1 MLALA
6 ALPIAARAADGGAA
20 RNGGTK
26 AASSQP
32 PASAA
37 TTRTLREAD
46 RLFAQGHYA
55 EVRKLIAPL
64 LKMAHPHPE
73 ALFLSGRLHLVHR
86 QWTAAANDFRRM
98 LQVNPNLP
106 RVRLEL
112 ARALY
117 LAGDYQA
124 AEYHFLLLTGQH
136 LPPQVLKN
144 VQYFLKQIR
153 EKAGYWGAS
162 VAIVPDT
169 NSNQATSAQTVVI
182 DGQTFTLLDNARQK
196 SGVGLYVSAQ
206 GRRNFGSGLRNYV
219 RGYTQLQDYRGNYA
233 DFFYLR
239 GALGHVFSIGNA
251 TLDAEVGLHGARY
264 QGALLYDGLAAR
276 AVLKKPLRDN
286 VLFVS
291 TLDVLQLRYAQTYD
305 YHTGVQS
312 FWVNGARIALSD
324 STLVNAEVII
334 GASTAR
340 NDAFAFHAAGGTLG
354 ATSELSHGITLGAQ
368 ASLLRSNYLAPDPFF
383 GQTRGDTTLQFEASI
398 QQRAWHY
405 MGFSPRLVL
414 SRTINSSNI
423 PFYSYTRTLVQIALT
438 RNF

>member
-1 MLALA
+1 MLVLA
-6 ALPIAARAADGGAA
+6 ALPIAARAGNGGAA
-20 RNGGTK
+20 RNGNDSTQ

-37 TTRTLREAD
+37 TIRTLREAD

-136 LPPQVLKN
+136 LPSQVLKN

-169 NSNQATSAQTVVI
+169 NANQATSAQTVVI

-219 RGYTQLQDYRGNYA
+219 RGYTQL
-233 DFFYLR
+233 
-239 GALGHVFSIGNA
+239 
-251 TLDAEVGLHGARY
+251 
-264 QGALLYDGLAAR
+264 
-276 AVLKKPLRDN
+276 
-286 VLFVS
+286 
-291 TLDVLQLRYAQTYD
+291 
-305 YHTGVQS
+305 
-312 FWVNGARIALSD
+312 
-324 STLVNAEVII
+324 
-334 GASTAR
+334 
-340 NDAFAFHAAGGTLG
+340 
-354 ATSELSHGITLGAQ
+354 
-368 ASLLRSNYLAPDPFF
+368 
-383 GQTRGDTTLQFEASI
+383 
-398 QQRAWHY
+398 
-405 MGFSPRLVL
+405 
-414 SRTINSSNI
+414 
-423 PFYSYTRTLVQIALT
+423 
-438 RNF
+438 